1 MGAQIGIEYQ
11 SGGHDV
17 VFLARDVRLLE
28 ERLAAGV
35 ALARQIG
42 IDPSAGV
49 GHIAAHTDIVEDI
62 EIIVESLPEDVDLKV
77 KKLLPL
83 AAAYPQALIVS
94 NTSSLSIT
102 ALGEAIRAPER
113 TLGVHYW
120 NPPLLMPLV
129 EVIPGSETASD
140 STLRITSLLSE
151 LGKLPIV
158 VRRDVPGFIWN
169 RLQLAVMRE
178 ALWLADNGVAAPT
191 EIDTVVREGL
201 ARRWRHVGPFAA
213 AALGGASTWV
223 TIGENLLRELSQR
236 EDLATLPS
244 WLIDDPVALSE
255 LRDRRDASLLAEVR
269 SDRAPRGTRH
279 DAT

>member
-11 SGGHDV
+11 SAGHDV
-17 VFLARDVRLLE
+17 AFLARDVKLLE
-28 ERLAAGV
+28 QRLAAAG
-35 ALARQIG
+35 ALARRTG

-49 GHIAAHTDIVEDI
+49 GRIATHGEIVQGV
-62 EIIVESLPEDVDLKV
+62 EIIVESLPEDIKLKADM
-77 KKLLPL
+77 LLPL
-83 AAAYPQALIVS
+83 AAASPRAIIAS

-129 EVIPGSETASD
+129 EVIPGSETAGD
-140 STLRITSLLSE
+140 LTVRITSLLSE

-178 ALWLADNGVAAPT
+178 ALWLADSGVAAPA
-191 EIDTVVREGL
+191 EIDTIVREGL

-213 AALGGASTWV
+213 AALGGAPTWL
-223 TIGENLLRELSQR
+223 TIGANLLRELSER
-236 EDLATLPS
+236 DDLATLPP
-244 WLIDDPVALSE
+244 WLIDDPDALRE
-255 LRDRRDASLLAEVR
+255 LRDRRDASLLAEMR
-269 SDRAPRGTRH
+269 SDRARRGSLH
-279 DAT
+279 DEA